1 MIKGNNI
8 GLAGHYRL
16 YTSAMS
22 TINTTT
28 TTIGDCRVVEISGN
42 LTFDYEQM
50 KQELAP
56 RYESMFGD
64 AAKVI
69 KELGPK
75 LTITDINELTVG
87 GTTWNFYNSNN
98 IWCYFCVR
106 ASEWEKSGKKIPGD
120 YANYMF
126 SPSDSENRDSGFARL
141 RGGVLKFFLDGFDV
155 YIVHHD

>member
-1 MIKGNNI
+1 
-8 GLAGHYRL
+8 
-16 YTSAMS
+16 MS
-22 TINTTT
+22 TVNAKT

-87 GTTWNFYNSNN
+87 GTTWNFYTGSR

-106 ASEWEKSGKKIPGD
+106 ESEWVDSNGEKVPGD

-126 SPSDSENRDSGFARL
+126 SPSDSENRDAKFARL
-141 RGGVLKFFLDGFDV
+141 RNGVLKFFLDGFDV